1 MDVSDVKAFTSS
13 RTVHAMV
20 LGELSPIKTSSKN
33 IAVKYFNGRFSDR
46 KKTVRLVSF
55 DPALRN
61 QFEEI
66 RKSGGGL
73 ALQNCFVKRKVD
85 NFELH
90 VNNKSS
96 VINAPSSCC

>member
-1 MDVSDVKAFTSS
+1 MDVSDVKAPTSS
-13 RTVHAMV
+13 GTVHGV
-20 LGELSPIKTSSKN
+20 VFGELSPIKTSSKN
-33 IAVKYFNGRFSDR
+33 RAVKYFDGQFSDG

-61 QFEEI
+61 KFEEI

-73 ALQNCFVKRKVD
+73 ALQNCFVKRKAD

-96 VINAPSSCC
+96 VISSPSSCC